1 VISTY
6 ACMLARADVCHS
18 CAGGHRA
25 VWPHTQ
31 QPLPRVCMDINT
43 VVQVPPR
50 HKPPHRQGGSVTQLL
65 PPVAL
70 SPSASSPSSPQAGSS
85 RAGAGTTQLR
95 PAKAA
100 NQPRPVLRE
109 LPATPA
115 LSVSGAL
122 VSAEDEDGTP
132 GRWSPGVC
140 SRPPPRH
147 WLESQWLV
155 SRATTAELS
164 TR

>member
-1 VISTY
+1 MH
-6 ACMLARADVCHS
+6 ACWPVPTCVTAVLAGTEPCGPTPSSRCRSCVC
-18 CAGGHRA
+18 
-25 VWPHTQ
+25 V
-31 QPLPRVCMDINT
+31 DINT

-95 PAKAA
+95 PAKA

>member
-1 VISTY
+1 MH
-6 ACMLARADVCHS
+6 ACWPVPTCVTAVLAGTAPCGPTPSSRCRSCVC
-18 CAGGHRA
+18 
-25 VWPHTQ
+25 V
-31 QPLPRVCMDINT
+31 DINT